1 MSQIDIKIAL
11 WNANGILNHTNEI
24 ELFIRMNKIDIML
37 ISETHATD
45 RTYLNIIGFKCIF
58 ANHPSNKAFGGAAI
72 IIKASL
78 NFCELQPAVSDAIQ
92 AAMVDMQFMNERV
105 IISAVYCRPRFNL
118 KETDFDLLFSNFG
131 FKFIAG

>member
-1 MSQIDIKIAL
+1 
-11 WNANGILNHTNEI
+11 
-24 ELFIRMNKIDIML
+24 MNKIDIML

-92 AAMVDMQFMNERV
+92 VAMVDMQFMNERV
-105 IISAVYCRPRFNL
+105 IISAVYCRPRFNSKKL
-118 KETDFDLLFSNFG
+118 ILIYCSNFG
-131 FKFIAG
+131 SKFIAGGDFNSKILYGGPDCQIPKAENYLSALTK